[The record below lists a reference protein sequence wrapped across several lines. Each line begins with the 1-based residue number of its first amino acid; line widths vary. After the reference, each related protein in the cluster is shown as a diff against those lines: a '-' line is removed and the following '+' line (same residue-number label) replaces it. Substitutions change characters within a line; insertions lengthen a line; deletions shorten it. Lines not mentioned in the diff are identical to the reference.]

1 MENEKSETP
10 AASPLQKLVMPL
22 QPIKKGRFVA
32 NRIVEALLDKGEIDL
47 NDIACMEFTD
57 QERIQFAQLIGYSL
71 SGFSEL
77 SYVDD
82 ETYAAAEKAAEGET
96 EAEARNATLREQLDE
111 ARKGVK
117 AAASVLFRMYPDD
130 LVA

>member
-1 MENEKSETP
+1 MENEKSETS

-22 QPIKKGRFVA
+22 QPIEKGRFVA
-32 NRIVEALLDKGEIDL
+32 NRIIEALLDKSEIDL

-82 ETYAAAEKAAEGET
+82 ETYAAAEKAAEGQT
-96 EAEARNATLREQLDE
+96 EEEARNATLREQLEE

-117 AAASVLFRMYPDD
+117 AAASVLFRIHPDD